1 MEDKRSRSNGHSW
14 VGDEQLGLKG
24 PSGGWDMCSCAQIDI
39 VGWKRSN
46 QARKGLVE
54 VGGEQLR
61 SNGHGW
67 VGDEQ
72 SGSSDHGGGG
82 TPAVVFELTQ
92 RGLET
97 SGRARKDVV
106 EV

>member
-1 MEDKRSRSNGHSW
+1 MTQWR
-14 VGDEQLGLKG
+14 
-24 PSGGWDMCSCAQIDI
+24 
-39 VGWKRSN
+39 
-46 QARKGLVE
+46 
-54 VGGEQLR
+54 
-61 SNGHGW
+61 

-72 SGSSDHGGGG
+72 SGSREHGGGG